1 MNPRAHTVEVATA
14 KPGKRPASLSQP
26 KMLITA
32 SNPTLSLIEKLESS
46 PVFQM
51 HSSNVLPYEFAL
63 YDHCCTH
70 GFTRKTWL
78 TGTST

>member
-1 MNPRAHTVEVATA
+1 MFRGA
-14 KPGKRPASLSQP
+14 KTHRTPDLISQP

-32 SNPTLSLIEKLESS
+32 SNPTLSLSEKLESR

-51 HSSNVLPYEFAL
+51 HSFHNALPHEFPL

-70 GFTRKTWL
+70 GFTHKTWL
-78 TGTST
+78 TEDST